1 MSLDVFLSDLVK
13 FWRQFCLWSVSK
25 MIPSHAH
32 TQIQSYR
39 GLWLYTCIL
48 KSVCILCSQ
57 LEFLAISP
65 LSFIRDLGPKGLWV
79 QTVYFF
85 FDFNTIPLLLK
96 CISVM
101 LFFLMFVCLF
111 VCLREGYILK
121 RSGGHRIQG
130 LNCIGHH
137 QFCFRW
143 SRRWLVVKDSFLL
156 YMSRWVLVKSSSF
169 I

>member
-111 VCLREGYILK
+111 ASEKAIFWNGLGVTASRGSTVSDTISSASAGPAAGLWWRI
-121 RSGGHRIQG
+121 RSSCTCPGG
-130 LNCIGHH
+130 
-137 QFCFRW
+137 F
-143 SRRWLVVKDSFLL
+143 
-156 YMSRWVLVKSSSF
+156 
-169 I
+169 